1 MAAGGRLAYSRPM
14 SQYIEIENTA
24 AQYLEFMIHGFM
36 NGLITLQ
43 ELEGISD
50 EEMETIYALGYNF
63 FTYGKYDAAKDI
75 FTGLT
80 AYAPYTAHY
89 WRALGAVNQ
98 QMKDYAE
105 AIAAYDMAIA
115 NDENDVVSYVYRGE
129 SQILSANVDAGLQD
143 LKKVL
148 QIGSAYP
155 QFAPWVQRSEL
166 LIRLH
171 TGTAAPKPQSTEST
185 QPTQPTQP
193 TLTKTR

>member
-1 MAAGGRLAYSRPM
+1 MGQFG
-14 SQYIEIENTA
+14 EIEATA
-24 AQYLEFMIHGFM
+24 ANYLEFMIHGFM

-50 EEMETIYALGYNF
+50 DEMEMIYALGFNF

-98 QMKDYAE
+98 QLKDYQE

-115 NDENDVVSYVYRGE
+115 NDEFDVVSYVYRGE
-129 SQILSANVDAGLQD
+129 SQLLARNRDAGLHD
-143 LKKVL
+143 L
-148 QIGSAYP
+148 QIVIQLGADAP
-155 QFAPWVQRSEL
+155 QFGAWVQRAEL
-166 LIRLH
+166 LLKLNQQVSR
-171 TGTAAPKPQSTEST
+171 
-185 QPTQPTQP
+185 
-193 TLTKTR
+193 

>member
-1 MAAGGRLAYSRPM
+1 MA
-14 SQYIEIENTA
+14 QYIEIENTA

-80 AYAPYTAHY
+80 AYAPYTSHY

-98 QMKDYAE
+98 QLKDYGE

-115 NDENDVVSYVYRGE
+115 NDETDVVSYVYRGE
-129 SQILSANVDAGLQD
+129 SNILSSNVEAGLHD
-143 LKKVL
+143 LEKVL
-148 QIGSAYP
+148 QVGPSHPEYQA
-155 QFAPWVQRSEL
+155 WVHRSEL
-166 LIRLH
+166 LISLH
-171 TGTAAPKPQSTEST
+171 RGNKPAPPAKPKS
-185 QPTQPTQP
+185 
-193 TLTKTR
+193 

>member
-1 MAAGGRLAYSRPM
+1 MGQFG
-14 SQYIEIENTA
+14 EIEATA
-24 AQYLEFMIHGFM
+24 ANYLEFMIHGFM

-50 EEMETIYALGYNF
+50 EEMEMIYALGFNF

-98 QMKDYAE
+98 QLKDYQE

-115 NDENDVVSYVYRGE
+115 NDEFDVVSYVYRGE
-129 SQILSANVDAGLQD
+129 SQLLARNRDAGLHD
-143 LKKVL
+143 L
-148 QIGSAYP
+148 QIVIQLGADAP
-155 QFAPWVQRSEL
+155 QFGAWVQRAEL
-166 LIRLH
+166 LLKLNQQVP
-171 TGTAAPKPQSTEST
+171 G
-185 QPTQPTQP
+185 
-193 TLTKTR
+193 

>member
-1 MAAGGRLAYSRPM
+1 MTQS
-14 SQYIEIENTA
+14 SEIDNTA
-24 AQYLEFMIHGFM
+24 GQYLEFMIHGFM

-98 QMKDYAE
+98 QLKEYLE
-105 AIAAYDMAIA
+105 AVAAYDMAIA
-115 NDENDVVSYVYRGE
+115 NDDMDVVSYVYRGE
-129 SQILSANVDAGLQD
+129 SQILSRNVPAGLED
-143 LKKVL
+143 LQAVL
-148 QIGSAYP
+148 QIGSNMP
-155 QFAPWVQRSEL
+155 SFAPWVQRAEL
-166 LIRLH
+166 LLSLH
-171 TGTAAPKPQSTEST
+171 MRAPE
-185 QPTQPTQP
+185 
-193 TLTKTR
+193 

>member
-1 MAAGGRLAYSRPM
+1 MWRVCAANTHGGEWLLSGGTALAALPHWMGTPFRSG
-14 SQYIEIENTA
+14 
-24 AQYLEFMIHGFM
+24 IHGFM

-105 AIAAYDMAIA
+105 AIAAYEMAIA
-115 NDENDVVSYVYRGE
+115 NDESDVVSYVYRGE
-129 SQILSANVDAGLQD
+129 SQILSGNPEVGLQD
-143 LKKVL
+143 LDRVL
-148 QIGSAYP
+148 EVGLEFPEYA
-155 QFAPWVQRSEL
+155 AWVQRSEL
-166 LIRLH
+166 LLGLH
-171 TGTAAPKPQSTEST
+171 RGFN
-185 QPTQPTQP
+185 
-193 TLTKTR
+193 

>member
-1 MAAGGRLAYSRPM
+1 MVQAT
-14 SQYIEIENTA
+14 EIETTA

-98 QMKDYAE
+98 QLKDYHE

-115 NDENDVVSYVYRGE
+115 NDEYDVVSYVYRGE
-129 SQILSANVDAGLQD
+129 SHILSKNADSGLED
-143 LKKVL
+143 LRVVL
-148 QIGSAYP
+148 QIAGEVPEYG
-155 QFAPWVQRSEL
+155 PWVQRAEL
-166 LIRLH
+166 LLSLH
-171 TGTAAPKPQSTEST
+171 TQSV
-185 QPTQPTQP
+185 
-193 TLTKTR
+193 

>member
-1 MAAGGRLAYSRPM
+1 M
-14 SQYIEIENTA
+14 SQYVEIENTA

-98 QMKDYAE
+98 QLKDYPE
-105 AIAAYDMAIA
+105 AIAAYDRAIA
-115 NDENDVVSYVYRGE
+115 NDEADVVSVVYRGE
-129 SQILSANVDAGLQD
+129 SQILM
-143 LKKVL
+143 
-148 QIGSAYP
+148 GS
-155 QFAPWVQRSEL
+155 QSTKRVL
-166 LIRLH
+166 LI
-171 TGTAAPKPQSTEST
+171 
-185 QPTQPTQP
+185 
-193 TLTKTR
+193 